1 MRGDMKKYSGKPVG
15 FGQVDLK
22 DGFWHTQQELVRE
35 VTIDAVY
42 DRFEE
47 TGRFEALKGEWK
59 EGMPFKPHI
68 FWDSDVNK
76 WMEGAAYYLRKKP
89 DAALEEKL
97 DMLVERMEKLQ
108 TEDGYLNS
116 YFTTVEPEARFTRRL
131 DHELYCAGHLIEGA
145 LAYYA
150 ATGKRKMLDLT
161 IRYIDQI
168 DRIFR
173 IEHSAAFDTPGHQE
187 IEMALVK
194 LYQFTGEI
202 RYKELAEYFVDMRGC
217 SRKDEE
223 NTREDPVSFQSHL
236 PVRKQKTAQGHAV
249 RMLYQLCAMADL
261 ALLNQ
266 EEEMTE
272 ACETLFDNIV
282 QRRMHITG
290 GVGSTYLAEA
300 FTFDYDLPEFT
311 TYNETCASI
320 ALAMFCRRMW
330 LIEADRKYADCAELA
345 LYNTV
350 LSGMSLSG
358 DRFFYENPLAADP
371 KRNQFNQSRKE
382 NIREHLPI
390 LERVK
395 VFDCSCCPPNLV
407 RTMGAIGD
415 YMYSVSE
422 NTVYAHCYMD
432 AEAKI
437 CLQDGEICLRQ
448 RTQYP
453 YDGKIDLET
462 GTAGDYTIAL
472 RIPGWCSSYRIL
484 VNGEPAVYTL
494 EKGYACLR
502 RVWQEKDHVVLDLAM
517 PVELVEAN
525 PSVSNLCGRVAV
537 MRGPITFCAEGIDNQ
552 ALSVRDIRIRNA
564 SDFAV
569 SMEEICGRKMPVL
582 SGRASVRKEFE
593 ALYRTYR
600 GEEKNV
606 SWKLIPYFAWAN
618 RGVSEMNV
626 WFLKA

>member
-1 MRGDMKKYSGKPVG
+1 MKKYSGKTVS
-15 FGQVDLK
+15 FGQVALK
-22 DGFWHTQQELVRE
+22 SGFWHAQQELVKK

-68 FWDSDVNK
+68 FWDSDVTK
-76 WMEGAAYYLRKKP
+76 WMEGAAYYLKKERN
-89 DAALEEKL
+89 DILEAKL
-97 DMLVERMEKLQ
+97 DMLIERMEKQQ

-145 LAYYA
+145 LAYYE

-194 LYQFTGEI
+194 LYQVTGEV
-202 RYKELAEYFVDMRGC
+202 RYKELAEYFIDTRGN
-217 SRKDEE
+217 SQKDQD
-223 NTREDPVSFQSHL
+223 TTKEDLVSFQSHL
-236 PVRKQKTAQGHAV
+236 PVREQKTAQGHAV

-266 EEEMTE
+266 EEEMTT

-282 QRRMHITG
+282 QKRMHITG

-300 FTFDYDLPEFT
+300 FTFDYDLPEIT

-320 ALAMFCRRMW
+320 ALAMFSRRMW
-330 LIEADRKYADCAELA
+330 LIDADHKYADCAELA
-345 LYNTV
+345 LYNTM

-358 DRFFYENPLAADP
+358 DRFFYENPLAANP
-371 KRNQFNQSRKE
+371 QRNQFNASRKE

-407 RTMGAIGD
+407 RTMGSIGD

-422 NTVYAHCYMD
+422 NTIYAHCYMD
-432 AEAKI
+432 AEARI
-437 CLQDGEICLRQ
+437 SLPDQEVCLRQ
-448 RTQYP
+448 RTEYP
-453 YDGKIDLET
+453 YAGRIDLET
-462 GTAGDYTIAL
+462 GTDGDYTLAL

-484 VNGEPAVYTL
+484 VNGEPAVYTV
-494 EKGYACLR
+494 EKGYAYLQ
-502 RVWQEKDHVVLDLAM
+502 RVWQKNDQVVLDLDM

-525 PSVSNLCGRVAV
+525 PKVPNLCGRVAV
-537 MRGPITFCAEGIDNQ
+537 TRGPLTFCAEGVDNPD
-552 ALSVRDIRIRNA
+552 LPLRDIRIGDA
-564 SDFAV
+564 CSFEM
-569 SMEEICGRKMPVL
+569 SLEEICGRQLPVL
-582 SGRASVRKEFE
+582 SGRVSVRKTFDV
-593 ALYRTYR
+593 LYRTYR
-600 GEEKNV
+600 GEKESV
-606 SWKLIPYFAWAN
+606 ALKLIPYFAWAN
-618 RGVSEMNV
+618 RGISEMNV
-626 WFLKA
+626 WFIKE

>member
-1 MRGDMKKYSGKPVG
+1 MKKYSGKTVS
-15 FGQVDLK
+15 FGQVALK
-22 DGFWHTQQELVRE
+22 GGFWHAQQELVKK

-68 FWDSDVNK
+68 FWDSDVTK
-76 WMEGAAYYLRKKP
+76 WMEGAAYYLKKERN
-89 DAALEEKL
+89 DILEAKL
-97 DMLVERMEKLQ
+97 DMLIERMEKQQ

-145 LAYYA
+145 LAYYE

-194 LYQFTGEI
+194 LYQVTGEV
-202 RYKELAEYFVDMRGC
+202 RYKELAEYFIDTRGN
-217 SRKDEE
+217 SQKDQD
-223 NTREDPVSFQSHL
+223 TTKEDLVSFQSHL
-236 PVRKQKTAQGHAV
+236 PVREQKTAQGHAV

-266 EEEMTE
+266 EEEMTT

-282 QRRMHITG
+282 QKRMHITG

-300 FTFDYDLPEFT
+300 FTFDYDLPEIT

-320 ALAMFCRRMW
+320 ALAMFSRRMW
-330 LIEADRKYADCAELA
+330 LIDADHKYADCAELA
-345 LYNTV
+345 LYNTM

-358 DRFFYENPLAADP
+358 DRFFYENPLAAHP
-371 KRNQFNQSRKE
+371 ERNQFNASRKE

-407 RTMGAIGD
+407 RTMGSIGD

-422 NTVYAHCYMD
+422 NTIYAHCYMD
-432 AEAKI
+432 AEARI
-437 CLQDGEICLRQ
+437 SLPDQEVYLRQ
-448 RTQYP
+448 RTEYP
-453 YDGKIDLET
+453 YAGQIDLET
-462 GTAGDYTIAL
+462 GTGGDYTLAL

-484 VNGEPAVYTL
+484 VNGDPAVYTV
-494 EKGYACLR
+494 EKGYAYLH
-502 RVWQEKDHVVLDLAM
+502 RVWQEKDHIVLDLDM

-525 PSVSNLCGRVAV
+525 PKVPNLCGRVAV
-537 MRGPITFCAEGIDNQ
+537 MRGPLTFCAEGIDNQ
-552 ALSVRDIRIRNA
+552 DLPLRDIRIGDTC
-564 SDFAV
+564 SFEM
-569 SMEEICGRKMPVL
+569 SLEEICGRQLPVL
-582 SGRASVRKEFE
+582 SGRVSVRKAFDV
-593 ALYRTYR
+593 LYRTYC
-600 GEEKNV
+600 GEKESV
-606 SWKLIPYFAWAN
+606 ALKLIPYFAWAN
-618 RGVSEMNV
+618 RGISEMNV
-626 WFLKA
+626 WFIKE